1 MSLYFKLILFLSFN
15 ITLILKPFDFIS
27 SIPSPIDFQETL
39 FEKSIEKKLPK
50 SSKRYQKNSRRN
62 WGVLSVIIGSYT
74 FGISLLSILIFLGAP
89 YFGYLLLMFIFALL
103 IGLFLMITGIWNID
117 HSYINYA
124 DHKEIKAARL
134 KKLMIQEFIFSA
146 ILFLISTGLLI
157 VNYYFTL
164 VLCLIAAI
172 TLLTTALL
180 KKGQISRMIK
190 NN

>member
-1 MSLYFKLILFLSFN
+1 
-15 ITLILKPFDFIS
+15 
-27 SIPSPIDFQETL
+27 
-39 FEKSIEKKLPK
+39 
-50 SSKRYQKNSRRN
+50 
-62 WGVLSVIIGSYT
+62 
-74 FGISLLSILIFLGAP
+74 
-89 YFGYLLLMFIFALL
+89 
-103 IGLFLMITGIWNID
+103 MITGIWNID

-180 KKGQISRMIK
+180 KKGQISRMVK